1 MLFRPS
7 EHQTASLC
15 DVRRQIIFSTK
26 WAEVSW
32 AVPLGRRNWKEFKL
46 IESVKFILIRTISTF
61 NSVIWSPYI
70 DLEMKKKRRICLV
83 TMSAK
88 TNLAKILES
97 DIWCS
102 YQYNIMTI
110 IWTNIIQH
118 YIISVIYSILSCF
131 TWTRSWTSRC
141 TPRWP
146 PWLSCPPP
154 PSSPSPSSA
163 WRERDPR
170 SSRKWGSRD
179 WTSPGW
185 RCTSHCQW
193 SPAPCSPR
201 SPPGLARL
209 RLQESP
215 RRDRGR
221 RSWDERF

>member
-163 WRERDPR
+163 WSLRFGPGVLFQKLGGWPWRRYFVIIESEDVSCRYHWPSRGGKRQQKSGKPR
-170 SSRKWGSRD
+170 
-179 WTSPGW
+179 
-185 RCTSHCQW
+185 
-193 SPAPCSPR
+193 
-201 SPPGLARL
+201 
-209 RLQESP
+209 
-215 RRDRGR
+215 
-221 RSWDERF
+221 